1 MTYNSDRTQ
10 RTELDQRS
18 SPRTFGYKRPDHS
31 RRRAKRTHMFDE
43 VFWHRPDDPKFC
55 RGVLVGVSR
64 AGLALVTEHH
74 HAVRA
79 GMQITPGKKNRSC
92 RWRDPVVVT
101 RVDRLS
107 DNLDLVAAEYPE
119 PAVAMA

>member
-1 MTYNSDRTQ
+1 
-10 RTELDQRS
+10 
-18 SPRTFGYKRPDHS
+18 
-31 RRRAKRTHMFDE
+31 
-43 VFWHRPDDPKFC
+43 
-55 RGVLVGVSR
+55 
-64 AGLALVTEHH
+64 
-74 HAVRA
+74 
-79 GMQITPGKKNRSC
+79 MQITPGKKNRSC